1 MKKLFALCLT
11 ALMVLAAPA
20 ASAAET
26 APDNDS
32 IRDETMLIIPIL
44 SVRQQVPA
52 GDIEILHT
60 NDVHCAYEAYDRVAA
75 LAKDAD
81 LLVDVG
87 DAVQG
92 GVIGTLSEGGY
103 IVEIMNELGYDAAVP
118 GNHEFDFGVDR
129 FLELAEAA
137 EFPYVCANF
146 VNEAGQTVLAPYTML
161 EAEGKKIAFVGLC
174 TPEAF
179 TKTSPVHFQNGAGEF
194 IYSFFRGEGELY
206 AAAQTAI
213 DAARAE
219 GADYV
224 IGLCHLGVRTVT
236 PAWTATA
243 VIAHTSGFDAVL
255 DGHSHHA
262 VSEWVEDAAGERVLL
277 AQTGTKLASVG
288 RLTIAADGSISH
300 ENVDIAAVEPD
311 AETTAFLTELTARF
325 EALQNEVVA
334 RSEVELTILN
344 PDGSRAVRSK
354 ETNLGDLCADA
365 YRTVMG
371 ADVGFVNGGGIRAN
385 IAAGDVTY
393 GDIVQVH
400 PFGNEMCLAEVT
412 GRQLLDC
419 LELGVRGLPGESGG
433 FQHVSGMTY
442 TVDTTIPSSVV
453 LDETGMFVSV
463 AGEYRVRN
471 VTVGGAPLDVDK
483 TYTLASHNYLLKE
496 QGSGAAMFGTE
507 NINLLQDCVMPD
519 NQLLIR
525 YITEHLGGVIGRE
538 YAEPQGRITVLT
550 ATAGVEEELPAAPE
564 QSAEPETPVQPA
576 PAETTYTVVSGDCLW
591 SIAARVYG
599 SGARYPVIAAANGLA
614 DPNYIRVG
622 QVLTL
627 PAA

>member
-1 MKKLFALCLT
+1 MKKLLALCL
-11 ALMVLAAPA
+11 AAVMMLAAPA

-26 APDNDS
+26 TPEDAS

-44 SVRQQVPA
+44 SSRPQIPA
-52 GDIEILHT
+52 GDIEIIHT

-75 LAKDAD
+75 LAKEAD

-87 DAVQG
+87 DAIQG

-118 GNHEFDFGVDR
+118 GNHEFDFGVER
-129 FLELAEAA
+129 FLTLAEEAD
-137 EFPYVCANF
+137 FPYVAANF
-146 VNEAGQTVLAPYTML
+146 LNAAGETVFAPYTML
-161 EAEGKKIAFVGLC
+161 EAEGKQIAFVGLC

-179 TKTSPVHFQNGAGEF
+179 TKTSPVHFRNEAGE
-194 IYSFFRGEGELY
+194 YVYDFRRGGDGEELY

-224 IGLCHLGVRTVT
+224 IGLAHLGVRTVT
-236 PAWTATA
+236 PVWTATA

-262 VSEWVEDAAGERVLL
+262 VSEWVEDEAGHPVLL
-277 AQTGTKLASVG
+277 AQTGTKLASAG
-288 RLTIAADGSISH
+288 RLTIAADGTLSH
-300 ENVDIAAVEPD
+300 ENVDLSTVEPD
-311 AETTAFLTELTARF
+311 AGTTAFLSGVTARF
-325 EALQNEVVA
+325 EALQDQVVA
-334 RSEVELTILN
+334 RSEVELTILY
-344 PDGSRAVRSK
+344 PDGRRAVRNS

-365 YRTVMG
+365 YRVVMG
-371 ADVGFVNGGGIRAN
+371 ADVGLVNGGGVRDS

-393 GDIVQVH
+393 GDIVKVH
-400 PFGNEMCLAEVT
+400 PYGNEMCLAEVT
-412 GRQLLDC
+412 GQQLLDC
-419 LELGVRGLPGESGG
+419 LELGARGLPNESGG
-433 FQHVSGMTY
+433 FQHVSGMAY
-442 TVDTTIPSSVV
+442 TVDTTVLSSVV
-453 LDETGMFVSV
+453 LDGDGRFVSV

-471 VTVGGAPLDVDK
+471 VTVGGEPLDVDR
-483 TYTLASHNYLLKE
+483 TYTLASHDYLLKE

-507 NINLLQDCVMPD
+507 KINLLQDCVMPD

-525 YITEHLGGVIGRE
+525 YITEHLGGVVGQE
-538 YAEPQGRITVLT
+538 YAVPQGRITILT
-550 ATAGVEEELPAAPE
+550 AEGSEALPAGPD
-564 QSAEPETPVQPA
+564 QPAEPEQPS
-576 PAETTYTVVSGDCLW
+576 PAGTAYTVVSGDCLW
-591 SIAARVYG
+591 SIALRVYG
-599 SGARYPVIAAANGLA
+599 SGTKYTAIAAANGLA